1 VVRAPGKYA
10 AVLSRP
16 RCEQDASAQICLH
29 LGHGI
34 RINAGGRVK
43 DDARRRGMNI
53 SIALAWHFLKHA
65 IDHTGVEVHMP
76 VQAGAEPVDKG
87 HGTNVQR
94 SLVQLRHPRAAR
106 LQALG
111 NDPQEKPDDIS

>member
-1 VVRAPGKYA
+1 
-10 AVLSRP
+10 
-16 RCEQDASAQICLH
+16 
-29 LGHGI
+29 
-34 RINAGGRVK
+34 
-43 DDARRRGMNI
+43 
-53 SIALAWHFLKHA
+53 
-65 IDHTGVEVHMP
+65 MP